1 MAFFGA
7 NRTAAMMWNLTAV
20 MGALRLFRQTGA
32 ISLEYQSNRPVG
44 RIVDLLRQFDVVGVT
59 ERHNDWLNASCA
71 GLGDLA
77 LPNCSSPGPHERES
91 VGHPTMADLPPSF
104 VQEVLMS
111 RPGMREEMEI
121 YTEALALADCGPRRR
136 VRIPASAR
144 RGSPA

>member
-20 MGALRLFRQTGA
+20 MGALRLLRVKTRDH
-32 ISLEYQSNRPVG
+32 EYQSNRPVG
-44 RIVDLLRQFDVVGVT
+44 QIVDLLRQFDVVGVT
-59 ERHNDWLNASCA
+59 ERHNDWLKASCA

>member
-1 MAFFGA
+1 MTKVWPPSDESMPFLVAFLIGVF
-7 NRTAAMMWNLTAV
+7 
-20 MGALRLFRQTGA
+20 
-32 ISLEYQSNRPVG
+32 
-44 RIVDLLRQFDVVGVT
+44 LLMYSIFFSSRKETKYVK
-59 ERHNDWLNASCA
+59 EAKEEKRAKCA
-71 GLGDLA
+71 A

-136 VRIPASAR
+136 VRIPAFAR
-144 RGSPA
+144 RESPA